1 MKERIGFI
9 KIILFLLPIALLGQV
24 QKNYSNELSYDDLWN
39 LYFDNL
45 NDSSKQIKYADA
57 FLNKAKNEKVR
68 GNIAR
73 GYYLFSLMHKKEKAI
88 MYLDS
93 VIKYSIDTDNPN
105 FPVSAYCEK
114 ATILKTQFKFTEA
127 MDNYL
132 MAEKYATKNN
142 DKDQLNKI
150 KLFIAITKSEDL
162 GEVDEAMAMYKDC
175 FKYFKNKKIKDKKYS
190 HTYQNLLFALADS
203 YKALFN
209 TDSATYYNRIG
220 FHEAMSTKS
229 IEMSYYFI
237 LNEGA
242 NQVVKKNY
250 KIAIDSVNKVLPKII
265 RLNDQPNIM
274 AGYYYLGKA
283 YQGLKNDDLAVQN
296 FIKVDSIYQKYRII
310 YPEFVSGYTFLISYY
325 KKIGDKEKQ
334 LKYLSVFMDIDQEFN
349 KNYKGMYK
357 LLVKQYDIP
366 HLISEKETL
375 ISSLK
380 TDKSKYTWLIIILF
394 IISSLLIIFALYQ
407 KRLNKTYKLRF
418 EQIVKNT
425 NQTLNIEDEI
435 IVHNTNTNDI
445 SEVIIKDLLKKLK
458 NFEDEKQYLLPNL
471 KIETLS
477 KEFDSNNKYLSTVVN
492 KYKQKTFVQYV
503 NDLRIDYAISDLQNN
518 NKLRKYTIQAL
529 AVEFGFNNAESF
541 STSFYKKTGIKPTYF
556 IKELET
562 LDFTKN

>member
-1 MKERIGFI
+1 MKQIICPKNLFI
-9 KIILFLLPIALLGQV
+9 FLLQITLFAQV
-24 QKNYSNELSYDDLWN
+24 QKNYSKELSYDDLWN

-57 FLNKAKNEKVR
+57 FINKAKNEKVR
-68 GNIAR
+68 TNIAR

-162 GEVDEAMAMYKDC
+162 GEVNEAFAMYKDC
-175 FKYFKNKKIKDKKYS
+175 FRYFKNKNIKDKKYFP
-190 HTYQNLLFALADS
+190 TYQKLLFALADS

-209 TDSATYYNRIG
+209 TDSATYYNRKG
-220 FHEAMSTKS
+220 YYEAMSTKS

-242 NQVVKKNY
+242 NQVIKKNY

-265 RLNDQPNIM
+265 SLNDQPNIM
-274 AGYYYLGKA
+274 AAYYYLGKA
-283 YQGLKNDDLAVQN
+283 FQGLKKNDLAVQN
-296 FIKVDSIYQKYRII
+296 FIKVDSIYKKHEII
-310 YPEFVSGYTFLISYY
+310 FPEFVSGYTFLISYY
-325 KKIGDKEKQ
+325 KKIGNKEKQ
-334 LKYLSVFMDIDQEFN
+334 LEYLSVFMNIDQEFN

-366 HLISEKETL
+366 HLISEKEIL

-380 TDKSKYTWLIIILF
+380 TDKSKYTWLIVVLF
-394 IISSLLIIFALYQ
+394 VISSLLIIFALHQ
-407 KRLNKTYKLRF
+407 KRLNKIYKLRF
-418 EQIVKNT
+418 DQIVNNT
-425 NQTLNIEDEI
+425 NQTLVIEDKI

-458 NFEDEKQYLLPNL
+458 KFEDEKQYLQPNL

-477 KEFDSNNKYLSTVVN
+477 KEFDSNNKYLSTIVN

-503 NDLRIDYAISDLQNN
+503 NDLRIDYAVTKLQNN

-541 STSFYKKTGIKPTYF
+541 SNAFYRKTGIKPTYF
-556 IKELET
+556 IKELE
-562 LDFTKN
+562 KVKI